1 MAPCFGLKKK
11 MEVIIFFKMIP
22 YTKHN
27 INNSDIKAVVKVLK
41 SKNLTQGPEIEL
53 LENPTNEPT
62 EQIVSGGTF
71 KDD

>member
-1 MAPCFGLKKK
+1 MNTNPTAL
-11 MEVIIFFKMIP
+11 EQFKQRVK
-22 YTKHN
+22 TLVDESN
-27 INNSDIKAVVKVLK
+27 RNQTVFDLQFLSRVVY
-41 SKNLTQGPEIEL
+41 EIEL

>member
-1 MAPCFGLKKK
+1 MDNTNPTAL
-11 MEVIIFFKMIP
+11 EQFKQRVK
-22 YTKHN
+22 TL
-27 INNSDIKAVVKVLK
+27 INESNRNQTVFDLQFLSRVVY
-41 SKNLTQGPEIEL
+41 EIEL